1 MPSAIS
7 TDVLIVGAGVAG
19 LWLNARLRRQ
29 GYSTV
34 LVERASLGGEQTIKS
49 QGIIHGGTKYALHG
63 ALTGASEA
71 IADMPR
77 RWREALAG
85 DGELDL
91 GRTRLLSDAHYLW
104 SPGTLAGNLT
114 SFFASKAVRGRVD
127 QVKGDQLPPALQ
139 DRAFRGKVY
148 RLAELVIDVPS
159 LLANLAELAGDSL
172 LAGERIE
179 PLREGDALVGLRVD
193 DREIRAQRIVLSAGA
208 GTEGLL
214 QALGLDQP
222 AMQTRPLHMVMAKGP
237 NLKPLYAHCL
247 GGGPKPRVTVTTHPA
262 ADGQWVWY
270 LGGDLAEADG
280 VAREPAAQI
289 AAAQKEIANLLP
301 WVDQSL
307 VRWATL
313 RVDRAEPAQ
322 SGLVRPDNAFLA
334 DQQRLLVGWP
344 TKLALAPD
352 FSDRVIAHLE
362 RDGIRPQA
370 QADLADLPRPPWAC
384 RPGSTCC
391 HEPAHP
397 ARLPPPAGQHRFPG
411 FATGPGHGQAGP
423 RPRCEVPHRFHHPR
437 R

>member
-19 LWLNARLRRQ
+19 LWLNARLRRL

-63 ALTGASEA
+63 ALSGASEA

-85 DGELDL
+85 NGELDL
-91 GRTRLLSDAHYLW
+91 SATRLLSDAHYLW

-127 QVKGDQLPPALQ
+127 QVKGEQLPPALQ
-139 DRAFRGKVY
+139 DRAFKGKVY

-179 PLREGDALVGLRVD
+179 PLKEGDELVGLRVD

-208 GTEGLL
+208 GTEALL
-214 QALGLDQP
+214 QALGLSQP
-222 AMQTRPLHMVMAKGP
+222 AMQRRPLHMVMAKGP

-270 LGGDLAEADG
+270 LGGDLAEAEG

-289 AAAQKEIANLLP
+289 AAAQKEIASLLP
-301 WVDQSL
+301 WVDQSP

-352 FSDRVIAHLE
+352 FADRVLASLD
-362 RDGIRPQA
+362 RDGIRPTA
-370 QADLADLPRPPWAC
+370 QPDLADLPRPPV
-384 RPGSTCC
+384 GV
-391 HEPAHP
+391 PAWEQL
-397 ARLPPPAGQHRFPG
+397 LP
-411 FATGPGHGQAGP
+411 
-423 RPRCEVPHRFHHPR
+423 
-437 R
+437 

>member
-19 LWLNARLRRQ
+19 LWLNARLRRL

-34 LVERASLGGEQTIKS
+34 LVERASLGGEQTVKS

-85 DGELDL
+85 SGELDL
-91 GRTRLLSDAHYLW
+91 SGTRLLSDAHYLW

-114 SFFASKAVRGRVD
+114 SFFASKAVRSRVE
-127 QVKGDQLPPALQ
+127 QVKGEQLPPALQ
-139 DRAFRGKVY
+139 DRAFKGKVY
-148 RLAELVIDVPS
+148 RLSELVIDVPS
-159 LLANLAELAGDSL
+159 LLANLADLAGDSL

-179 PLREGDALVGLRVD
+179 PLREGDELVGLSVD
-193 DREIRAQRIVLSAGA
+193 GRQIRAQRIVLSAGG
-208 GTEGLL
+208 GTADLL
-214 QALGLDQP
+214 HALGLEQP
-222 AMQTRPLHMVMAKGP
+222 AMQLRPLHMVMAKGP

-301 WVDQSL
+301 WVDQSQM
-307 VRWATL
+307 RWATL

-334 DQQRLLVGWP
+334 EQHGLLVGWP

-352 FSDRVIAHLE
+352 FSDRVLASLE
-362 RDGIRPQA
+362 RDGVRPAA
-370 QADLADLPRPPWAC
+370 QPELADLPRPTL
-384 RPGSTCC
+384 GV
-391 HEPAHP
+391 PAWE
-397 ARLPPPAGQHRFPG
+397 RLLP
-411 FATGPGHGQAGP
+411 
-423 RPRCEVPHRFHHPR
+423 
-437 R
+437 

>member
-19 LWLNARLRRQ
+19 LWLNARLRKQ

-85 DGELDL
+85 TGELDL
-91 GRTRLLSDAHYLW
+91 TGTRLLSDAHYLW

-127 QVKGDQLPPALQ
+127 QVKGEQLPPALQ
-139 DRAFRGKVY
+139 DRAFKGKVY

-159 LLANLAELAGDSL
+159 LLANLAQLAGDSL

-179 PLREGDALVGLRVD
+179 PLREGDELVGLNVD
-193 DREIRAQRIVLSAGA
+193 GREIRAQRIVLSAGG
-208 GTEGLL
+208 GTEDLL
-214 QALGLDQP
+214 HALGLNQP
-222 AMQTRPLHMVMAKGP
+222 TMQRRPLHMVLAKGP

-247 GGGPKPRVTVTTHPA
+247 GGGPKPRITVTTHPA

-289 AAAQKEIANLLP
+289 AAAQKEVAGLLP

-307 VRWATL
+307 IRWATL
-313 RVDRAEPAQ
+313 RIDRAEPGQ

-334 DQQRLLVGWP
+334 EQQRLLVGWP

-352 FSDRVIAHLE
+352 LTDRVLASLE
-362 RDGIRPQA
+362 RDGIRPA
-370 QADLADLPRPPWAC
+370 ARPDLTDLPRPPLGVAAW
-384 RPGSTCC
+384 
-391 HEPAHP
+391 EQL
-397 ARLPPPAGQHRFPG
+397 LP
-411 FATGPGHGQAGP
+411 
-423 RPRCEVPHRFHHPR
+423 
-437 R
+437 